1 MPGLQLFFTNCIS
14 IFISNSSCMELL
26 MYSMERRRHHSQL
39 ESATLYKALLSE
51 LSPALLADC
60 IKHLCLDGKTET
72 STLPRD
78 RMTVPYYLLPA
89 WPLLQSDLTLPSLLL
104 VHLPL
109 SPAPHHIQNTTANL
123 AILIIHI
130 LTAMELS
137 EPSLCYLIT
146 LVLACN

>member
-1 MPGLQLFFTNCIS
+1 
-14 IFISNSSCMELL
+14 

-39 ESATLYKALLSE
+39 ESAMLYKALLSE

-89 WPLLQSDLTLPSLLL
+89 
-104 VHLPL
+104 
-109 SPAPHHIQNTTANL
+109 
-123 AILIIHI
+123 
-130 LTAMELS
+130 
-137 EPSLCYLIT
+137 
-146 LVLACN
+146 